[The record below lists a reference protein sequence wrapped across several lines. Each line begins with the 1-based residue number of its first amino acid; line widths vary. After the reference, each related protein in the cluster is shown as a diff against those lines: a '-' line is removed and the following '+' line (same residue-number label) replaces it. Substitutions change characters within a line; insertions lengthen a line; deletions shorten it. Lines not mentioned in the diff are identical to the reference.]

1 MPQKRRLPEAYDI
14 TSAADA
20 KRLYGA
26 WANYYDQEL
35 VEENRYT
42 GPELAAAVLA
52 RELADREARIID
64 IGCGTGLV
72 GERLRAHGFSTIDGL
87 DLVPEML
94 AVAAE
99 KGAYRELIEADLLQ
113 GAPLPDASYTAAI
126 SVGTFTH
133 NHVGPSGLDE
143 VLRLVQPG
151 GLFVVMIN
159 VEAYA
164 SDGYEAKFGA
174 LVKAGHC
181 RIRTVEEGILFQST
195 GLVGRIM
202 VLDVR

>member
-1 MPQKRRLPEAYDI
+1 MPQRRRLPEAYDI
-14 TSAADA
+14 GSPEDA
-20 KRLYGA
+20 RRLYGD
-26 WANYYDQEL
+26 WATSYDQEL
-35 VEENRYT
+35 VEENHYT

-52 RELADREARIID
+52 RELADRNTRIID

-72 GERLRAHGFSTIDGL
+72 GEHLKAHGFSTIDGL

-94 AVAAE
+94 AVAGK
-99 KGAYRELIEADLLQ
+99 KGAYRRLIEADLLK
-113 GAPLPDASYTAAI
+113 GAPLPANSYDAAI

-133 NHVGPSGLDE
+133 NHIGPAGLDE
-143 VLRLVQPG
+143 VLRLVRPG

-164 SDGYEAKFGA
+164 SDGYEPTFDQ
-174 LVKAGHC
+174 LMKADRC
-181 RIRTVEEGILFQST
+181 RIRTVEEGILFQTT

-202 VLDVR
+202 ALDVR

>member
-1 MPQKRRLPEAYDI
+1 MPQTKRLPEAYDI
-14 TSAADA
+14 KSPEDA
-20 KRLYGA
+20 KKLYGD
-26 WANYYDQEL
+26 WASTYDQEL
-35 VEENRYT
+35 VAENAYT

-52 RELADREARIID
+52 RELSHRDARIID

-72 GERLRAHGFSTIDGL
+72 GERLRDTGFSNIDGL

-94 AVAAE
+94 AVAAA
-99 KGAYRELIEADLLQ
+99 KGTYNELVEADLLK
-113 GAPLPDASYTAAI
+113 GAPLADATYDAAI

-133 NHVGPSGLDE
+133 NHVGPAGLDE
-143 VLRLVQPG
+143 VLRLVRPG

-164 SDGYEAKFGA
+164 SDGYEAKFA
-174 LVKAGHC
+174 QLVKDGRC
-181 RIRTVEEGILFQST
+181 RIRTTEEGILFGTT

-202 VLDVR
+202 VLDVG

>member
-1 MPQKRRLPEAYDI
+1 VPQKKRLPEAYDI
-14 TSAADA
+14 KSPEDA
-20 KRLYGA
+20 KQLYGD
-26 WANYYDQEL
+26 WATTYDQEL
-35 VEENRYT
+35 VAENAYT

-52 RELADREARIID
+52 RELSLRDARIID

-72 GERLRAHGFSTIDGL
+72 GERLQAHGFTTIDGL

-94 AVAAE
+94 AVAAS
-99 KGAYRELIEADLLQ
+99 KGVYRELIEADLLA
-113 GAPLPDASYTAAI
+113 GAPLADDSYDAAI

-133 NHVGPSGLDE
+133 NHVGPAGLDE
-143 VLRLVQPG
+143 VLRLVRPG

-164 SDGYEAKFGA
+164 SDGYEAKFA
-174 LVKAGHC
+174 RLVKDERC
-181 RIRTVEEGILFQST
+181 RIRTTEEGVLFGTT

-202 VLDVR
+202 VLEVG

>member
-14 TSAADA
+14 KSPEDA
-20 KRLYGA
+20 KRLYGD
-26 WANYYDQEL
+26 WASYYDREL
-35 VEENRYT
+35 VEENAYA
-42 GPELAAAVLA
+42 GPDLAAAVLA
-52 RELADREARIID
+52 RELVDRSARIID

-72 GERLRAHGFSTIDGL
+72 GERLRTHGFTAIDGL

-94 AVAAE
+94 AVAAA
-99 KGAYRELIEADLLQ
+99 KGIYDQLIEADLLE
-113 GAPLPDASYTAAI
+113 GAPLADDSYDAAI

-133 NHVGPSGLDE
+133 NHVGPAGLNE
-143 VLRLVQPG
+143 VLRLVRPG

-164 SDGYEAKFGA
+164 SDGYEAKFA
-174 LVKAGHC
+174 QLVKDGRC
-181 RIRTVEEGILFQST
+181 RIRTIEEGILFGTT

-202 VLDVR
+202 VLEVG